1 LEALFAA
8 PLAVLLEAPLAALL
22 EAPLAALLEAPLA
35 ATFVDP
41 LAAFFANIPAM
52 PIFYHGHIKK
62 HTPDDTIWRPEAS
75 ALTSLYKEMK
85 YFFIVK

>member
-8 PLAVLLEAPLAALL
+8 PLAVLFAAPLAVLF
-22 EAPLAALLEAPLA
+22 EAPLA

-62 HTPDDTIWRPEAS
+62 HTPDDTRWRPEAS